1 VNTGVWKLISFAL
14 AGIVCIHVSAC
25 FWYFSSKV
33 ADFDPNTWVV
43 RNGLEDDNDGR
54 KYLMS
59 VYWSVSTVLTVGY
72 GDVHAE
78 SNAERLISVAWMM
91 IGVIFYSVTIGLI
104 TAILGKIDSRSS

>member
-1 VNTGVWKLISFAL
+1 MTFAL
-14 AGIVCIHVSAC
+14 AGCICIHVSAC
-25 FWYFSSKV
+25 FWYLSSKIS
-33 ADFDPNTWVV
+33 DFDPNTWVV
-43 RNGLEDDNDGR
+43 RGAIIDDPTAR

-72 GDVHAE
+72 GDIHAQT
-78 SNAERLISVAWMM
+78 NAERLISVAWMM